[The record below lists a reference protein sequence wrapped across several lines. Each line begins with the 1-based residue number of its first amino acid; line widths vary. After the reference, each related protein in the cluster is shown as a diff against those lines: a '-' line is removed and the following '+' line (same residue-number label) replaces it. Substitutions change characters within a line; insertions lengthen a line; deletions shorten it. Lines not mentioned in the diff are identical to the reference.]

1 MRKTMILLTVA
12 WVSLA
17 LTGAAAAGTREL
29 TRLALDDAAS
39 IGLTI
44 RTDTATKAEG
54 KASVRIETA
63 WPTTVCLGE
72 VAGVDIDNAQLFYR
86 ARVKAQLEGE
96 AYLEMWVHLGGG
108 QYFSRGLNDT
118 VKGQTDWKTIQTL
131 FNFEK
136 GQKPD
141 KVTLN
146 LVINGH
152 GTVWVDDVVLSR

>member
-1 MRKTMILLTVA
+1 MRTTLTLLTVA
-12 WVSLA
+12 WLA
-17 LTGAAAAGTREL
+17 VALAGSAAAGTREL
-29 TRLALDDAAS
+29 KRLGLDDAAA

-44 RTDTATKAEG
+44 RTDAAVKAEG
-54 KASVRIETA
+54 KASVRIDTA

-72 VAGVDIDNAQLFYR
+72 VTGVDVENAQLFYR
-86 ARVKAQLEGE
+86 ARVRTQIEGE

-118 VKGQTDWKTIQTL
+118 VKGQADWKTIQTL

-136 GQKPD
+136 GQKPE

>member
-1 MRKTMILLTVA
+1 MNRTLTRLTVA
-12 WVSLA
+12 WLSLVLA
-17 LTGAAAAGTREL
+17 GNAVAGAREL
-29 TRLALDDAAS
+29 ERLALDDAAA
-39 IGLTI
+39 IGLAI
-44 RTDTATKAEG
+44 HTDAATKAEG

-72 VAGVDIDNAQLFYR
+72 VTGLDVENAQLLYR
-86 ARVKAQLEGE
+86 ARVRTRLEGE

-118 VKGQTDWKTIQTL
+118 VAGQTDWKTIQTL

-136 GQKPD
+136 GQKPE

-146 LVINGH
+146 LVINGR

>member
-1 MRKTMILLTVA
+1 MTKTLTLLTVA
-12 WVSLA
+12 GLSLA
-17 LTGAAAAGTREL
+17 LTGSAAAGTREL

-44 RTDTATKAEG
+44 HTDAATKAEG

-72 VAGVDIDNAQLFYR
+72 VAGPDIENAQLFYR
-86 ARVKAQLEGE
+86 ARVRTQLEGE

-118 VKGQTDWKTIQTL
+118 VKGRTDWKTIQTL

-136 GQKPD
+136 GQKPE

-146 LVINGH
+146 LVINGR
-152 GTVWVDDVVLSR
+152 GTVWVDDVDLSR